1 MPLPM
6 ASTGCSAPVSN
17 STDTVMT
24 ASIRISHYA
33 LNAPTGSHPA
43 GVYWACQSGIPA
55 YQADRNRCIPDPVS
69 GTPDPVMLG
78 RIPAENDEAPFNPQR
93 LIPAVDALLDENGP
107 ALMGSRILL
116 CLPAPDRARYERLQ
130 QSLLPW
136 LHNRLAEV
144 CAAGEIRV
152 TCPHTLPE
160 ALVEEWQH
168 LQQGNLTALTL
179 LGLDSLL
186 NEETLNERQPTN
198 DIRTHSW
205 SHGRILSE
213 AIALVRFEA
222 SNTLQPGD
230 IACTGLGSSAA
241 ATDHPHQ
248 QGQALATAARQAAA
262 NDTVAR
268 PDRLVLARAQTRD
281 HELSWH
287 STQTS
292 LWPVRLSNRDNL
304 AMRKGEKEAPQPT
317 LPAPL
322 HILRPALTIGDS
334 GAATLPIGLITACEA
349 LRFRVCPAATAL
361 VLDSPGGPQHL
372 AMQLHHQRQ
381 DIAQHPG
388 SKEGTRH
395 E

>member
-1 MPLPM
+1 
-6 ASTGCSAPVSN
+6 
-17 STDTVMT
+17 MT

-43 GVYWACQSGIPA
+43 GVYWACQAGIPA
-55 YQADRNRCIPDPVS
+55 YQADRNRCIPHPVS

-78 RIPAENDEAPFNPQR
+78 RIPAEHDEAPFNPQR

-107 ALMGSRILL
+107 ALMDSRILL

-186 NEETLNERQPTN
+186 NEETLNERQSTN

-222 SNTLQPGD
+222 SHTLQPGD
-230 IACTGLGSSAA
+230 ITCTGLGSSAA

-248 QGQALATAARQAAA
+248 QGQALATAARQTAA

>member
-43 GVYWACQSGIPA
+43 GVYWACQAGIPA
-55 YQADRNRCIPDPVS
+55 YQADRNRCIPHPVS

-78 RIPAENDEAPFNPQR
+78 RIPAEHDEAPFNPQR

-107 ALMGSRILL
+107 ALMDSRILL

-186 NEETLNERQPTN
+186 NEETLNERQSTN

-222 SNTLQPGD
+222 SHTLQPGD
-230 IACTGLGSSAA
+230 ITCTGLGSSAA

-248 QGQALATAARQAAA
+248 QGQALATAARQTAA

>member
-1 MPLPM
+1 MP
-6 ASTGCSAPVSN
+6 AA
-17 STDTVMT
+17 
-24 ASIRISHYA
+24 IRLSHYA
-33 LNAPTGSHPA
+33 LNAPTGTHPA
-43 GVYWACQSGIPA
+43 GVYLACQAGIPA
-55 YQADRNRCIPDPVS
+55 YQADRNLCIPDPTS
-69 GTPDPVMLG
+69 GNPDPVMLG
-78 RIPAENDEAPFNPQR
+78 RIPAEHDEAPFNPQR
-93 LIPAVDALLDENGP
+93 LIPALDALLDENSP
-107 ALMGSRILL
+107 ALTDSRILL

-130 QSLLPW
+130 HSLLPW

-152 TCPHTLPE
+152 TCPRTLPE

-168 LQQGNLTALTL
+168 LQQGDLTALTL

-198 DIRTHSW
+198 DVRTHSW

-222 SNTLQPGD
+222 SDTLQPGD
-230 IACTGLGSSAA
+230 ISCTGLGNHSAS

-262 NDTVAR
+262 NDTVSR
-268 PDRLVLARAQTRD
+268 PDRLVLAHAQTRD

-334 GAATLPIGLITACEA
+334 GAATLPVGLITACEA
-349 LRFRVCPAATAL
+349 LRFRVCPADTAL
-361 VLDSPGGPQHL
+361 VLDSPGGAQHL

-381 DIAQHPG
+381 DIAQHTG
-388 SKEGTRH
+388 SMEGTRH